1 MWKTHKT
8 VVFCATLIYNIIMKQ
23 KHNIDTQILP
33 KIRLNQKNLITF
45 IIGTVVIVIGYI
57 LLSVAPWDNPVSLSV
72 APIVLILG
80 YLVIFPMAIFIGSKQ
95 AEEHI
100 ENSKGKTNPKSTK

>member
-33 KIRLNQKNLITF
+33 KIRLNKKSLVTF
-45 IIGTVVIVIGYI
+45 IIGTMVIVIGFI
-57 LLSVAPWDNPVSLSV
+57 LLSVGPWDNPVSLSI
-72 APIVLILG
+72 APIGLILG

-95 AEEHI
+95 AEEDI
-100 ENSKGKTNPKSTK
+100 ENPQRNLSRKNTK